1 MANILL
7 ENVTID
13 IPVFT
18 AENRSLRKSLLR
30 FGGGEGRLKQQSGHV
45 VARAL
50 NKINL
55 HLKDGDRVG
64 LVGVNGAGKTTLL
77 RVLAGTYPPVSGRI
91 RAEGRIASLLDVSLG
106 LDYELSGLQNIYLK
120 GMFHGLN
127 RRDID
132 GGLAEVI
139 DFADLG
145 EFINLPVRTYSSGMV
160 LRLAFSIIT
169 SLAPDIILM
178 DEWVSVG
185 DSHFIERATQRLE
198 SFVGKSS
205 ILVLASHSEELIR
218 KVCNR
223 AVLMSQGNILNDGSV
238 ADVFHQYHVMGP
250 QPFFNA
256 KEYLALNDDVE
267 AAVERGQLS
276 AWDHFLLYGIRE
288 PRLVGRG
295 LDLAFFAK
303 DAIFQD
309 ALAANDV
316 SAAAKRLIAVAPF
329 LEPVTLPENWRMSKS
344 TPIPLDFVPPEGVFL
359 RLPPGVEV
367 PEGVEVPAYFK
378 S

>member
-1 MANILL
+1 MADILL

-30 FGGGEGRLKQQSGHV
+30 LGGSNSRLKQESGHV

-50 NKINL
+50 NKISL
-55 HLKDGDRVG
+55 HLKDGDRLG

-77 RVLAGTYPPVSGRI
+77 RALAGTYPPVSGHI
-91 RAEGRIASLLDVSLG
+91 RAQGRIASLLDVSLG

-127 RRDID
+127 RRQID
-132 GGLAEVI
+132 ARLEEVI

-169 SLAPDIILM
+169 SMEPDIILM

-185 DSHFIERATQRLE
+185 DSHFIERATERLE

-205 ILVLASHSEELIR
+205 ILVLASHSEDLIR

-238 ADVFHQYHVMGP
+238 NDVYHQYHVMGP

-256 KEYLALNDDVE
+256 QEYLRLNPDVK
-267 AAVERGQLS
+267 AAVESGQLS

-288 PRLVGRG
+288 ERPIGRG
-295 LDLAFFAK
+295 LHLGFFAH
-303 DAIFQD
+303 D
-309 ALAANDV
+309 ALFQEPLARNDV
-316 SAAAKRLIAVAPF
+316 AAAAKRLIAVAPF
-329 LEPVTLPENWRMSKS
+329 LEPVHLPENWRLSKN

-367 PEGVEVPAYFK
+367 PEGTALPASFRL
-378 S
+378 